1 VDNSSSSAP
10 EPERSTPESRHLPE
24 TTPQDRPQNQPAPK
38 PAQQQG
44 QAAPRPYAEPAEGD
58 LRASDADRE
67 RVAAALRDAYAE
79 GRLDAE
85 EHSQRLDAA
94 YAAKTLGELVPLT
107 RDLPAHDQAQHRP
120 APASVEEPAPAK
132 GSNEVVA
139 IFGGSVRKGRFR
151 AGRFMR
157 ARAIFG
163 GIEIDLTD
171 AVFDAPELIIEV
183 NAVFGG
189 VDVKV
194 PENVSLHGGGAGIFG
209 GFDVREEES
218 TDPNGPVVTVRGKA
232 IFGGVSARKRRQSW
246 QARKGQRRLEG

>member
-1 VDNSSSSAP
+1 MP
-10 EPERSTPESRHLPE
+10 
-24 TTPQDRPQNQPAPK
+24 QPAVRSF
-38 PAQQQG
+38 AD
-44 QAAPRPYAEPAEGD
+44 PAEGD

-107 RDLPAHDQAQHRP
+107 RDLPAHDRVQRP
-120 APASVEEPAPAK
+120 GAAPARAEEPVPAT

-139 IFGGSVRKGRFR
+139 IFGGAVRKGRFR
-151 AGRFMR
+151 TGRFMK

-163 GIEIDLTD
+163 GITIDLTE
-171 AVFDAPELIIEV
+171 AVFDVPELVIEV

-189 VDVKV
+189 IDVKV
-194 PENVSLHGGGAGIFG
+194 PDNVSLHGGGAGIFG
-209 GFDVREEES
+209 GFDVREEEG
-218 TDPNGPVVTVRGKA
+218 TDPNGPVVTIRGKA
-232 IFGGVSARKRRQSW
+232 VFGGVSAR
-246 QARKGQRRLEG
+246 QRRHTLGGRIERGLGR

>member
-1 VDNSSSSAP
+1 MDNSSSSAS
-10 EPERSTPESRHLPE
+10 EPERLPE
-24 TTPQDRPQNQPAPK
+24 ANPRNEPV
-38 PAQQQG
+38 
-44 QAAPRPYAEPAEGD
+44 PRPFAEPAEGD

-107 RDLPAHDQAQHRP
+107 RDLPAHDRVQPQSVA
-120 APASVEEPAPAK
+120 APASAQEPAPVS
-132 GSNEVVA
+132 GSNEIVA

-157 ARAIFG
+157 AKAIFG
-163 GIEIDLTD
+163 GIEIDLTE
-171 AVFDAPELIIEV
+171 AVFDAPELVIEV
-183 NAVFGG
+183 NAIFGG
-189 VDVKV
+189 VEVKV
-194 PENVSLHGGGAGIFG
+194 PDHVSLHGGGSGIFG
-209 GFDVREEES
+209 GFEVREEEG

-232 IFGGVSARKRRQSW
+232 VFGGVAASRRRGRRQ
-246 QARKGQRRLEG
+246 AVEDRGRPRG